1 MQDKTLFCAF
11 LYAYSIVVAMLRD
24 SLLLQLRNILEKEGE
39 SWLGKWAQDHD
50 WKRGERRRKKYE
62 ITHETHNS
70 AQTFLK
76 SFFRLFFKEI
86 KFYF

>member
-39 SWLGKWAQDHD
+39 S
-50 WKRGERRRKKYE
+50 
-62 ITHETHNS
+62 
-70 AQTFLK
+70 
-76 SFFRLFFKEI
+76 
-86 KFYF
+86 